1 MSEYRSNISASPTTQ
16 TQVARNRVLRNT
28 YWLLTLSMIPTIIGA
43 FLGLSLNIGAAMS
56 TSPGMSLIVFFAGAF
71 GLMFL
76 VEKNKNNS
84 LGVVFLLAFTF
95 FMGFMFSRILGC
107 VLGFQNVAQIF
118 IFAFGGIG

>member
-76 VEKNKNNS
+76 VEKNKNSS
-84 LGVVFLLAFTF
+84 LGVVLDRKSTRLN
-95 FMGFMFSRILGC
+95 SSH
-107 VLGFQNVAQIF
+107 VAISYAVF
-118 IFAFGGIG
+118 CLKK